1 MLHQPAYNGNFGQKM
16 SNQTVDTVFSLQE
29 ALKLLLN
36 TGISSG
42 GSFAIWRKP
51 KSRKLEYV
59 LDEINEPEKVSMNLE
74 ELAPGFIVHPFAD
87 QEDKKAWFIRASKYL
102 FLNLDHPI
110 EEDHFPNWILNS
122 GEKMGNKKLD
132 SHHFQLKSPDDLSE
146 KRKIGEE
153 KEHFIHLV
161 KLGIQAI
168 SEGKLEKVVPS
179 RTKTIPLSEEF
190 DLSKSLLSMLK
201 AYPNSFV
208 NFFHIP
214 KVGTWVGA
222 SPEILIETKGE
233 YFYTMA
239 LAGTQSAAGE
249 NPLKTA
255 AWTAKEIEEQ
265 ALVRRYIVDCFKK
278 IRLREYDEYGP
289 KTVLAGTL
297 LHLRSDFKVNMT
309 ATNFPQLGSVM
320 LQLLHP
326 TSAVCG
332 MPRETA
338 HAFLKEHEGFDRS
351 FFAGFIGPVNINQ
364 ETSIF
369 VNLRTAS
376 IEGDKAVLYA
386 GAGVTEDSDPEK
398 EWEETD
404 LKCQIIGKFIQN
416 PNA

>member
-1 MLHQPAYNGNFGQKM
+1 MLHQQDYNGNFGQKM
-16 SNQTVDTVFSLQE
+16 SNQTVNTVFSIQE
-29 ALKLLLN
+29 ALKLLFK

-42 GSFAIWRKP
+42 GSFAIWKKP
-51 KSRKLEYV
+51 KSSKLEYV
-59 LDEINEPEKVSMNLE
+59 LDEFNEPEKVSMNLE

-110 EEDHFPNWILNS
+110 EEDHLPDWILNS
-122 GEKMGNKKLD
+122 AEKVQNKKLD
-132 SHHFQLKSPDDLSE
+132 SHHFQVNPSNDLSE
-146 KRKIGEE
+146 KREVGEE
-153 KEHFIHLV
+153 KERFTHLV
-161 KLGIQAI
+161 QLGIQAI

-179 RTKTIPLSEEF
+179 RTKTIHLSEEF
-190 DLSKSLLSMLK
+190 DISKSLFSMLK
-201 AYPNSFV
+201 AYPDSFV

-214 KVGTWVGA
+214 NIGTWIGA

-233 YFYTMA
+233 YFHTMS
-239 LAGTQSAAGE
+239 LAGTQPAVGE

-265 ALVRRYIVDCFKK
+265 ALVSRYIVDCFKK

-309 ATNFPQLGSVM
+309 TTNFPQLGSVM
-320 LQLLHP
+320 LELLHP

-332 MPRETA
+332 MPREAA
-338 HAFLKEHEGFDRS
+338 HSFLKENEGFDRS

-369 VNLRTAS
+369 VNLRTAC
-376 IEGDKAVLYA
+376 IEGEKAVLYA

-398 EWEETD
+398 EWEETE